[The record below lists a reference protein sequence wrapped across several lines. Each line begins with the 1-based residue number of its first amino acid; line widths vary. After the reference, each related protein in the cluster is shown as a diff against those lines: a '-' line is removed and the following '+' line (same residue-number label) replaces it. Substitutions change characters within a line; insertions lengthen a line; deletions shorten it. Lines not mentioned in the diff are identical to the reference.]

1 MDCQFS
7 YLRRRDSSVAMLR
20 VKMSRR
26 ISQNQKENRGRAV
39 DARRQLDNLTEQE
52 TNLDNSA
59 VTNTPPMKDVTNV
72 KEKSAKNK
80 ALEEKLKQL
89 ARWKER
95 KALQKEKEKQER
107 ERKGVFKTGLYHP
120 KDTVFSWPA
129 VPAASKAKETK
140 TNAAPSQISRVTRS
154 MKQQQQQQ
162 LQKVRLDLISDFS
175 KGQIR
180 VVTHTTL
187 RHRTFLVPHTAQPL
201 KTLRSNTA
209 AKKDPP
215 APQTSTRAISVKAAS
230 VGTVGRGHS
239 TRSANRTVTAPPA
252 VQNQTKDTLPDQRIT
267 RRRAIVSPS
276 PRASASQR
284 NCTGA
289 PLWRLDRRDA
299 RLVPSS
305 NETNC
310 SIMHLLVAD
319 DNPAEHPLVTQDN
332 PAPEE
337 EFEKLKLT
345 TRSEEETAAV
355 DKGRVEPPS
364 FAPEGFVFQA
374 PAGLEAFSFVPL
386 TPRSA
391 DRFLAPMSA
400 SPYLTRSQAKLERER
415 QAAPR
420 RSSPRRSPPPP
431 PPLPL
436 TAGSPMPSGPLHP
449 KHDVPYFRSQLA
461 NESDRLTS
469 LCDQWQTRGEDES
482 IPEEMRGRV
491 RTTVGQARL
500 LMKERFNQFSGLVDD
515 CELRRGA
522 KLTTCSD
529 LEGFWDMVYFQVED
543 VHRKFDALKE
553 AEARNWLEEPKPPS
567 PRQKKT
573 VKKPAP
579 APAKPT
585 GSNAGARSGLAAVK
599 AAMRAQ
605 KKAAEAAKAAGD
617 ATDGEPRPSSRG
629 APRRSDVV
637 VFDGGFFCVESPA
650 KTPGGVRRSS
660 RLGAAAPPYA
670 SPLTNHS
677 TPRRASRRSL
687 ALGQTVRSPAQSKG
701 TRTPLCRPGHRS
713 SRCSPEPLPATS
725 LPFQREN
732 ADAPAPFSLLVDAA
746 LGGGQLEA
754 AARAQ
759 SEHLTLQEDG

>member
-1 MDCQFS
+1 MDRQFS
-7 YLRRRDSSVAMLR
+7 HLRRRDSSVAMLR

-26 ISQNQKENRGRAV
+26 ISQNQKENRERAV

-59 VTNTPPMKDVTNV
+59 VTNSPAMKDVTNV
-72 KEKSAKNK
+72 KEKSAKTK

-95 KALQKEKEKQER
+95 KALQKEKVKQER
-107 ERKGVFKTGLYHP
+107 ERKGVFKTGLYRP
-120 KDTVFSWPA
+120 QDTVFSRPA
-129 VPAASKAKETK
+129 LPAASKAKETK
-140 TNAAPSQISRVTRS
+140 TNAAPSQSSRVTRS

-162 LQKVRLDLISDFS
+162 LQK
-175 KGQIR
+175 
-180 VVTHTTL
+180 
-187 RHRTFLVPHTAQPL
+187 PL

-209 AKKDPP
+209 AKKDPT
-215 APQTSTRAISVKAAS
+215 APQRPTRAISVKAAS
-230 VGTVGRGHS
+230 AGTVGRGHS
-239 TRSANRTVTAPPA
+239 TRSANGTVTAPPA
-252 VQNQTKDTLPDQRIT
+252 VQNQPKDTLPDQRTT
-267 RRRAIVSPS
+267 RRRAIVSPL

-284 NCTGA
+284 K
-289 PLWRLDRRDA
+289 DA
-299 RLVPSS
+299 
-305 NETNC
+305 
-310 SIMHLLVAD
+310 AD
-319 DNPAEHPLVTQDN
+319 DNPAEHPLVTRDN

-337 EFEKLKLT
+337 EFEKLKLA
-345 TRSEEETAAV
+345 TRSEEGTAAAGQ
-355 DKGRVEPPS
+355 GRVEPPS

-415 QAAPR
+415 QAEPR

-431 PPLPL
+431 LA
-436 TAGSPMPSGPLHP
+436 AGSPMPSSPLQP
-449 KHDVPYFRSQLA
+449 KRDVPYFRSQLA
-461 NESDRLTS
+461 NESDSLTS
-469 LCDQWQTRGEDES
+469 LCDLWQTRVEDES
-482 IPEEMRGRV
+482 IPEEMRGRL

-500 LMKERFNQFSGLVDD
+500 LMKERFKQFGGLVDD
-515 CELRRGA
+515 CELRRGP
-522 KLTTCSD
+522 KLTTCGD

-543 VHRKFDALKE
+543 VRGKFDALKE
-553 AEARNWLEEPKPPS
+553 AEARNWLEETKSPS
-567 PRQKKT
+567 PQQKKT

-585 GSNAGARSGLAAVK
+585 GSKAGAKSGLAAVK

-617 ATDGEPRPSSRG
+617 ATDGEPRPPSRG

-660 RLGAAAPPYA
+660 RLSAAAPPHA
-670 SPLTNHS
+670 SSPLPDYS
-677 TPRRASRRSL
+677 TPRRVTRRSL
-687 ALGQTVRSPAQSKG
+687 ALGQTVGSPAQS
-701 TRTPLCRPGHRS
+701 TRTPLCRPGDRS
-713 SRCSPEPLPATS
+713 SKCNSEPLPV
-725 LPFQREN
+725 QREN
-732 ADAPAPFSLLVDAA
+732 ADAPAPFSLLVDAPS
-746 LGGGQLEA
+746 GGGQLEA
-754 AARAQ
+754 
-759 SEHLTLQEDG
+759 LQEDVLLTVTKEPSPLTPQPPQAETAEASLFLFTPNPKDRIRQSVCPRDLMYFTPPL